1 MRVGLN
7 LIFLTP
13 GAGGTGTYV
22 TELIAALRNLPQ
34 APELVLFTGPDA
46 PPDFRAQPWAGDV
59 RWVDYPKGPESR
71 WNLLEIMLAIPAHA
85 ARHGIDV
92 VHSPANVG
100 PLISPGTARVV
111 TLRDLIWH
119 HHPEGTGDTRIG
131 RARVQVLSVRSA
143 KAADRVIAFSEA
155 AADDIVAT
163 LGLPRERIDVA
174 LLGARPP
181 ATDTPRTPEPELRE
195 RLDLGDSPFVLSVAQ
210 KKPYKNLEVLIRAL
224 PDLPADTKL
233 VMAGAPDAEHEQT
246 LWALAEQLGVRDR
259 VRIPDWLPAEDVEA
273 LYAAAACVA
282 LPSFTEGFGL
292 PVIEAM
298 QRGAPVACSDRSA
311 LAEVA
316 GDAALLFDPYDQSSV
331 SAALASLIGDDALRQ
346 RLAAAG
352 REHAAAF
359 TWERTARDTL
369 ASYERAA
376 AR

>member
-7 LIFLTP
+7 LIFLAP

-22 TELIAALRNLPQ
+22 SELVASLLELPD
-34 APELVLFTGPDA
+34 APELVLFAGPDA
-46 PPDFRAQPWAGDV
+46 PPEFRAQPWAGDV
-59 RWVDYPKGPESR
+59 RWVDYPKGPDSR
-71 WNLLEIMLAIPAHA
+71 WNLLEIMLAIPARA
-85 ARHGIDV
+85 ARDRIDV

-100 PLISPGTARVV
+100 PLLSPGTARVV

-119 HHPEGTGDTRIG
+119 HHPEGTGDTRVG
-131 RARVQVLSVRSA
+131 RARVQILSVRSA
-143 KAADRVIAFSEA
+143 KAAQRVIAFSEA

-163 LGLPRERIDVA
+163 LGLPRERIDVTP
-174 LLGARPP
+174 LGTRAP
-181 ATDTPRTPEPELRE
+181 ATARTPESELRR
-195 RLDLGDSPFVLSVAQ
+195 RLELGDSGFVLSVAQ

-224 PDLPADTKL
+224 PDLPPGTKL
-233 VMAGAPDAEHEQT
+233 VLAGAPDADHEGT
-246 LWALAEQLGVRDR
+246 LWALAERCGVADR

-273 LYAAAACVA
+273 LYAAASCVA

-298 QRGAPVACSDRSA
+298 QRGAPVACSGRSA

-316 GDAALLFDPYDQSSV
+316 GDAALLFDPYDQRSISD
-331 SAALASLIGDDALRQ
+331 ALARLVGDEELRR

-352 REHAAAF
+352 RERAASF
-359 TWERTARDTL
+359 TWERTAQATI